1 MNNANNIKNF
11 NYSDIKILIFDI
23 DGILTD
29 GKIYM
34 SESGEEIKCFFA
46 HDGAGI
52 KLAKKFNLIVGF
64 ISARKSLAAKK
75 RSEELGID
83 FYIEGCTDKF
93 NSVKTIL
100 INYGLNFQNVFYM
113 GDDIVDIEL
122 LKYAGLSASVPEAP
136 VYVKNFASIT
146 AKNRGGQGAV
156 REMIDFILEK
166 KGFLDELLKEFS

>member
-1 MNNANNIKNF
+1 MKNLNNV

-34 SESGEEIKCFFA
+34 SESGEETKCFFA

-52 KLAKKFNLIVGF
+52 RLAKKFGILVGF
-64 ISARKSLAAKK
+64 ISARKSRAAKK

-83 FYIEGCTDKF
+83 FYVEGCIDKF
-93 NSVKTIL
+93 NSLQNIL
-100 INYGLNFQNVFYM
+100 NDYNLNFQNVFYM

-122 LKYAGLSASVPEAP
+122 LKCAALSASVPEAP
-136 VYVKNFASIT
+136 AYVKNFASIT

-166 KGFLDELLKEFS
+166 KGLLVQLLKEFEQ

>member
-52 KLAKKFNLIVGF
+52 RLAKKFNLIVGF
-64 ISARKSLAAKK
+64 ISARKSCAAKK

-83 FYIEGCTDKF
+83 FYIEGCADKF

-100 INYGLNFQNVFYM
+100 SNYGLNFQNVFYM

-146 AKNRGGQGAV
+146 AKNRGGHGAV